1 MCRELFEGVVAM
13 ILGKDDKEQVDE
25 ETVRSERLERNQ
37 EWRRRRE
44 AERWQS
50 SGRQP
55 PPGPDTIKENNR
67 KIARKIE
74 KKVYRQFLCSNCR

>member
-1 MCRELFEGVVAM
+1 M

-37 EWRRRRE
+37 EWRRRKE
-44 AERWQS
+44 AERW
-50 SGRQP
+50 QP